1 MNRGSGILM
10 HIASLPGNYG
20 IGTFGKEA
28 YEFAD
33 FLKKAGQKYWQ
44 ILPLGQTS
52 YGDSPY
58 QSFSAFAGNPYFID
72 FDILA
77 EEGLLSKK
85 DYEEIFW
92 GDNKEKI
99 DYSLIFTEKMK
110 VLRKAY
116 ENGKEKN
123 VDELKAFKQEQSFWL
138 DDYALYMA
146 IKGTFELKSWKEWDD
161 DIKRREPEAVKRYKD
176 QLSDEIEYWC
186 FLQYHFFKQWNK
198 LKKYVNDQ
206 GIEIIGDIPIYVAED
221 SADCWANPDAFL
233 FDKKT
238 LDTIRVAGCPPD
250 AFSDDGQLWG
260 NPIYDWEYLE
270 DTNYEWWVSRVR
282 ESLKLYDV
290 LRIDHFRGFESYW
303 SIPAGDDTAKN
314 GKWVKGPANKLFD
327 TIKKELG
334 EINVIAEDHGFM
346 TDEVREFRKCTGF
359 PGMKVLQFGFGA
371 SDSPDLPHNYEE
383 SNCIVYTGTHDNET
397 VRGWLENPVNRE
409 AAKYAK
415 KYCSL
420 TKKEGY
426 NWGFIRTVWSSIGK
440 TSIALMQDFLNLNNE
455 ARMNTPSTLGGNWQW
470 RMKDDVL
477 TDRLANRIYH
487 LTKTYGRCK

>member
-260 NPIYDWEYLE
+260 NPIYDWEYL
-270 DTNYEWWVSRVR
+270 
-282 ESLKLYDV
+282 
-290 LRIDHFRGFESYW
+290 
-303 SIPAGDDTAKN
+303 
-314 GKWVKGPANKLFD
+314 
-327 TIKKELG
+327 
-334 EINVIAEDHGFM
+334 
-346 TDEVREFRKCTGF
+346 
-359 PGMKVLQFGFGA
+359 
-371 SDSPDLPHNYEE
+371 
-383 SNCIVYTGTHDNET
+383 
-397 VRGWLENPVNRE
+397 
-409 AAKYAK
+409 
-415 KYCSL
+415 
-420 TKKEGY
+420 
-426 NWGFIRTVWSSIGK
+426 
-440 TSIALMQDFLNLNNE
+440 
-455 ARMNTPSTLGGNWQW
+455 
-470 RMKDDVL
+470 
-477 TDRLANRIYH
+477 
-487 LTKTYGRCK
+487 

>member
-10 HIASLPGNYG
+10 HIASLPGDYG

-77 EEGLLSKK
+77 EEGLLNKE
-85 DYEEIFW
+85 DYENVFW
-92 GDNKEKI
+92 GDNDEKI
-99 DYSLIFTEKMK
+99 DYSLIFNEKMK

-116 ENGKEKN
+116 ENGKGKN
-123 VDELKAFKQEQSFWL
+123 VDELKAFEQEQSFWL
-138 DDYALYMA
+138 NDYALYMA

-161 DIKRREPEAVKRYKD
+161 DIKRREPDVVKRYKE
-176 QLSDEIEYWC
+176 QLSDEIEYWS

-233 FDKKT
+233 FDKQT

-260 NPIYDWEYLE
+260 NPIYDWKYLE
-270 DTNYEWWVSRVR
+270 DTNYAWWISRIR

-303 SIPAGDDTAKN
+303 SIPAGDDTARN
-314 GKWVKGPANKLFD
+314 GEWVKGPANKLFD
-327 TIKKELG
+327 AIKKELG
-334 EINVIAEDHGFM
+334 DISVIAEDLGFM
-346 TDEVREFRKCTGF
+346 TDEVKKFRKNTGF
-359 PGMKVLQFGFGA
+359 PGMKVLQFGFGG

-383 SNCIVYTGTHDNET
+383 RNCIVYTGTHDNET
-397 VRGWLENPVNRE
+397 VRGWLENPINNE

-415 KYCSL
+415 KYCYL
-420 TKKEGY
+420 NRREGY
-426 NWGFIRTVWSSIGK
+426 NWGFIRTVWSSIGN
-440 TSIALMQDFLNLNNE
+440 TSIALMQDFLNLNDE

-470 RMKDDVL
+470 RMKKDAL
-477 TDRLANRIYH
+477 TDRLANRIYF